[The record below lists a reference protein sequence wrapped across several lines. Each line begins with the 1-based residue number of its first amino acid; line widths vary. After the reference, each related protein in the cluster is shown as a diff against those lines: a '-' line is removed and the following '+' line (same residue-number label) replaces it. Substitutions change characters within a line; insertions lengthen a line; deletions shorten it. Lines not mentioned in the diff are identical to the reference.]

1 MENYEINKSLQDFNK
16 RLDELVNA
24 INLSKLEEELQ
35 DYDKMMNEPS
45 FWNNQEQSKSVLKK
59 VKIIKRK
66 QELYKQNKDLIDELD
81 IYFEMRKS
89 GEGEF
94 DSEIENIIKNI
105 ENNLGSFE
113 TEILL
118 SGEYDSCDAI
128 IDMHPG
134 AGGTESQD
142 WCSMLF
148 RMYKMYCEK
157 NNFTYE
163 VLDYQDGDE
172 AGIKS
177 VTFIVHGL
185 NAYGYLK
192 GEQGVHR
199 LVRISPFDSNAR
211 RHTSFCAVTIV
222 PQVETDINI
231 EINQEDIRIDTYRA
245 SGAGGQ
251 HVNTTDSAIRITHL
265 KTGIVVTCQNERS
278 QLQNKEKALQVLKSK
293 LYQIELEEQNKKIKD
308 ISGEISNNGFGS
320 QIRSY
325 VFHPY
330 SMIKDHR
337 TNYEEF
343 NVSIVMDGEL
353 TEFINKYLHYNK
365 KQAE

>member
-1 MENYEINKSLQDFNK
+1 MENYEINKSLLDFKK
-16 RLDELVNA
+16 RLEELLAA
-24 INLSKLEEELQ
+24 INLSKLLDELAE
-35 DYDKMMNEPS
+35 YEKLMNEPS
-45 FWNNQEQSKSVLKK
+45 FWNNQDYSKSVLKK
-59 VKIIKRK
+59 VKIIKHK
-66 QELYKQNKDLIDELD
+66 KELYSLNKDLIEELEL
-81 IYFEMRKS
+81 YFEMRKA
-89 GEGEF
+89 GEGDF
-94 DSEIENIIKNI
+94 DDEITNIIQDI
-105 ENNLGSFE
+105 ETNLSAFE
-113 TEILL
+113 NEVLL

-128 IDMHPG
+128 VEMHPG

-142 WCSMLF
+142 WCSMLL

-157 NNFTYE
+157 NQFTYE
-163 VLDYQDGDE
+163 IIDYQDGEE

-177 VTFIVHGL
+177 VSFIVHGI

-222 PQVETDINI
+222 PQVDNDINI
-231 EINQEDIRIDTYRA
+231 EINPDDIRVDTYRA

-278 QLQNKEKALQVLKSK
+278 QIQNKEKAMQVLKSK
-293 LYQIELEEQNKKIKD
+293 LYQMELEEQNKKIKD
-308 ISGEISNNGFGS
+308 LSGEVSNNGFGS

-325 VFHPY
+325 IFHPY

-343 NVSIVMDGEL
+343 NVDSVMDGNL
-353 TEFINKYLHYNK
+353 NEFINAYLKSNYNMG
-365 KQAE
+365 

>member
-1 MENYEINKSLQDFNK
+1 MENYEINKSLQEFKK
-16 RLDELVNA
+16 RLDELVIA
-24 INLSKLEEELQ
+24 INLPNLNEELN
-35 DYDKMMNEPS
+35 DYENKMNEPS
-45 FWNNQEQSKSVLKK
+45 FWNNQDYSKSILKK
-59 VKIIKRK
+59 VKILK
-66 QELYKQNKDLIDELD
+66 NKKDLLKINQDLIDELEL
-81 IYFEMRKS
+81 YFDMHKS
-89 GEGEF
+89 GEENLEK
-94 DSEIENIIKNI
+94 EIEDIINKI
-105 ENNLGSFE
+105 ENSLSSFE
-113 TEILL
+113 NEILL
-118 SGEYDSCDAI
+118 SKEYDSCDAI

-148 RMYKMYCEK
+148 RMYKRYCERH
-157 NNFTYE
+157 NFTYE
-163 VLDYQDGDE
+163 VLDYQDGEE

-177 VTFIVHGL
+177 VSFIVHGI

-222 PQVETDINI
+222 PQVDTEINI
-231 EINQEDIRIDTYRA
+231 EIDPNDIRIDTYRA

-251 HVNTTDSAIRITHL
+251 HVNTTDSAIRITHI

-278 QLQNKEKALQVLKSK
+278 QLQNKEKAFQVLKSK
-293 LYQIELEEQNKKIKD
+293 LYQLELEEQNKKIKE
-308 ISGEISNNGFGS
+308 ISGEVSNNGFGS

-337 TNYEEF
+337 TNCEIF
-343 NVSIVMDGEL
+343 NVDNVMDGDLDEL
-353 TEFINKYLHYNK
+353 INSYLKSGYNM
-365 KQAE
+365 E

>member
-1 MENYEINKSLQDFNK
+1 MENYEINKSLQDFKK

-24 INLSKLEEELQ
+24 INLQKLEEELSE
-35 DYDKMMNEPS
+35 YDKMMNDAS
-45 FWNNQEQSKSVLKK
+45 FWSNQDTSKTVLKK

-66 QELYKQNKDLIDELD
+66 QELFINNKDLIDELD
-81 IYFEMRKS
+81 LYFEMKKA

-94 DSEIENIIKNI
+94 DSEIEDLIKNI
-105 ENNLGSFE
+105 ENTLSSFE
-113 TEILL
+113 NEILL

-163 VLDYQDGDE
+163 VIDYQDGEE

-177 VTFIVHGL
+177 VTFIVHGI

-222 PQVETDINI
+222 PQVENDINI

-293 LYQIELEEQNKKIKD
+293 LYQMELEEQNKKIKEV
-308 ISGEISNNGFGS
+308 SGEISNNGFGS

-337 TNYEEF
+337 TNFEEF

-353 TEFINKYLHYNK
+353 NEFINKYLHYNK
-365 KQAE
+365 KQE